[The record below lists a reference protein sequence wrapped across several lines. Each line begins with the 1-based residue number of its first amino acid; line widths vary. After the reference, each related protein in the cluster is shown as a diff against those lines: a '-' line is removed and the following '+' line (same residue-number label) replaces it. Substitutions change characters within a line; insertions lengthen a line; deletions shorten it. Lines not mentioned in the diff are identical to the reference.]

1 MHVFNFMQN
10 KRTKYFVGGFEF
22 RFTGSF
28 VVIVLLDYLN
38 TKKVFVG
45 KDTSGRIERILTP
58 NI

>member
-1 MHVFNFMQN
+1 MQN